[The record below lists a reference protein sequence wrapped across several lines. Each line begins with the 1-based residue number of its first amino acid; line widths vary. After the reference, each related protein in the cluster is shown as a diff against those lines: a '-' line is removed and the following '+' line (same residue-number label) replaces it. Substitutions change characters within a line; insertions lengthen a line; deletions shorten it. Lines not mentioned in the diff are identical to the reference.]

1 MKQIF
6 MKKNIKRRASL
17 STEEVPVPKGS
28 PNTVI
33 LANRHSLISAG
44 TETAAVKRDKKDMIV
59 KALTAPEIRQNLKDM
74 LIQDGIKKTA
84 DRVQFEMT
92 KWTPL
97 GYSGAGIA
105 IEVGNGIEG
114 IQEGDLV
121 AYAGEGHS
129 EYIRASKNLCVRIPN
144 DVTTKEAS
152 FVALGSIAMQGARR
166 AEVQIGETVALIGL
180 GLVGQLSNQLLTSA
194 GGRVLAIDMIE
205 ERIKLAK
212 SLGAEEGFM
221 TNDQLPKDILRFT
234 EGFGVDHVVICASTA
249 SNSVINQA
257 VEMCRERGRITV
269 VGAIGLDVPH
279 EKFYYKELELRLSRS
294 YGPGRYDPQYEQH
307 GIDYP
312 LGYVRWTEKR
322 NMQEFL
328 RLIQA
333 KQIDVNPLITNDFS
347 LSDADKAYDLLITKP
362 NECLAMLLRYDE
374 TPEPPLRSVVIGSP
388 TSKIKMK
395 NSPANIAVV
404 GCGYFARQFH
414 LPYVKDSPDLC
425 LSTLVT
431 SSSQNAKEMGAYYG
445 ANSCSTDWREVLQND
460 QIDAV
465 MVFTRDNS
473 HANITIESLKAG
485 KHVFCE
491 KPLTTTYEEC
501 AEIIKVVDNGHP
513 LCMVGFNRRFAP
525 LMVPIK
531 DTLSECKGRRVI
543 QYRVNAGT
551 LPKDN
556 WVFDP
561 NYAAGRVIGEVCH
574 FIDLFYYL
582 LDCEPISVFTQSTGE
597 IPSMNGMEDIS
608 VCFKFSDGSIA
619 NLIYTAL
626 GSTTYAKERMEIFTD
641 GSTLVLDDYKEV
653 TIRGKKY
660 FDTQNK
666 KMDKGHK
673 AELHHFSNAI
683 RGKEPLKITH
693 REGIR
698 GTVCCLKIFESAK
711 TGEPVDI
718 DMSEYF

>member
-6 MKKNIKRRASL
+6 MKKKIKRRASL
-17 STEEVPVPKGS
+17 STEEVPVPKCSSG
-28 PNTVI
+28 TVL

-44 TETAAVKRDKKDMIV
+44 TETAAVKRDKKDMVV
-59 KALTAPEIRQNLKDM
+59 KALTDPEIRQTLKDM
-74 LIQDGIKKTA
+74 LFQDGIKKTA

-97 GYSGAGIA
+97 GYSGAGIVV
-105 IEVGNGIEG
+105 EVGRDIEG
-114 IQEGDLV
+114 IQEGDIV

-144 DVTTKEAS
+144 GVTTQEAA
-152 FVALGSIAMQGARR
+152 FVALGSIAMQGIRR
-166 AEVQIGETVALIGL
+166 AEIQIGETVALIGL
-180 GLVGQLSNQLLTSA
+180 GLVGQLANQLLISS
-194 GGRVLAIDMIE
+194 GGRVLAIDMME

-212 SLGAEEGFM
+212 SLGAEEGF
-221 TNDQLPKDILRFT
+221 TPSDQLPKEIMRYT
-234 EGFGVDHVVICASTA
+234 GGKGVDHVVICASTT

-279 EKFYYKELELRLSRS
+279 EKFYYKELELRISRS

-322 NMQEFL
+322 NMEEFL
-328 RLIQA
+328 RLIQS
-333 KQIDVNPLITNDFS
+333 KQVDVNPLITNDFS
-347 LSDADKAYDLLITKP
+347 LNDVDKAYDLLITKP
-362 NECLAMLLRYDE
+362 NECLAILLKYDE
-374 TPEPPLRSVVIGSP
+374 IPDPPSRNIVIGTP
-388 TSKIKMK
+388 TSTIKTK
-395 NSPANIAVV
+395 NGPANIAVV

-414 LPYVKDSPDLC
+414 LPYVKDSSDLC

-445 ANSCSTDWREVLQND
+445 ASSCSTDWREALKDD
-460 QIDAV
+460 QLDAV

-473 HANITIESLKAG
+473 HASITTEFLKAG

-501 AEIIKVVDNGHP
+501 AEIVQAVENRNT

-531 DTLSECKGRRVI
+531 ETLSECKGRRVI
-543 QYRVNAGT
+543 HYRVNAGP

-561 NYAAGRVIGEVCH
+561 HYAAGRVIGEVCH
-574 FIDLFYYL
+574 FTDLFYYL
-582 LDCEPISVFTQSTGE
+582 LDCEPISVFTQSMGE
-597 IPSMNGMEDIS
+597 IPSINGLEDIS
-608 VCFKFSDGSIA
+608 ACFKFSDGSIA

-626 GSTTYAKERMEIFTD
+626 GTTSYAKERLEIFTD

-666 KMDKGHK
+666 KMDKGHT
-673 AELHHFSNAI
+673 AELEHFSNAI
-683 RGKEPLKITH
+683 RGKEPLTITH
-693 REGIR
+693 RDGIR

>member
-6 MKKNIKRRASL
+6 MKKKIKRRASL
-17 STEEVPVPKGS
+17 STEDVPVPTCS
-28 PNTVI
+28 PGTVI

-44 TETAAVKRDKKDMIV
+44 TETAAVKRDKKDMVV
-59 KALTAPEIRQNLKDM
+59 KALTQPEIRQTLKDM

-105 IEVGNGIEG
+105 IEVGEGIEG
-114 IQEGDLV
+114 IQEGDAV
-121 AYAGEGHS
+121 AYAGEGHA
-129 EYIRASKNLCVRIPN
+129 EYIRASKNLCVRIPEG
-144 DVTTKEAS
+144 VTTKEAA
-152 FVALGSIAMQGARR
+152 FVALGSIAMQGVRR
-166 AEVQIGETVALIGL
+166 AEPQIGDVVALVGL
-180 GLVGQLSNQLLTSA
+180 GLVGQLTNQLLISSGA
-194 GGRVLAIDMIE
+194 RVLAIDMIE
-205 ERIKLAK
+205 GRIQLAK
-212 SLGAEEGFM
+212 TLGAEEGFIP
-221 TNDQLPKDILRFT
+221 NDQLPKDIMRYT
-234 EGFGVDHVVICASTA
+234 RGVGVDHVVICASTA
-249 SNSVINQA
+249 SNSVIQQA

-269 VGAIGLDVPH
+269 VGAIGLDIPH
-279 EKFYYKELELRLSRS
+279 EKFYYKELELRISRS

-328 RLIQA
+328 RLIQSN
-333 KQIDVNPLITNDFS
+333 QIDVNPLITNEFG
-347 LSDADKAYDLLITKP
+347 LLEVDKAYDMLITKP
-362 NECLAMLLRYDE
+362 NECLAILLKYDE
-374 TPEPPLRSVVIGSP
+374 IPDPPSRRVAIGSP
-388 TSKIKMK
+388 TPKIPKK
-395 NSPANIAVV
+395 NGPSNIAVV

-414 LPYVKDSPDLC
+414 LPYVKDSPNLC

-431 SSSQNAKEMGAYYG
+431 SSSQNAKEMGTYYG
-445 ANSCSTDWREVLQND
+445 ANSCSTDWREVLQDD

-465 MVFTRDNS
+465 MIFTRDHS
-473 HANITIESLKAG
+473 HANITLESLKAG

-491 KPLTTTYEEC
+491 KPLTTNYEEC
-501 AEIIKVVDNGHP
+501 AEIIKAVEEDHP

-531 DTLSECKGRRVI
+531 DTLSDCKGRRVI
-543 QYRVNAGT
+543 HYRVNAGP
-551 LPKDN
+551 LPNDN

-561 NYAAGRVIGEVCH
+561 QYAAGRVIGEVCH

-582 LDCEPISVFTQSTGE
+582 LDCEPISVFAQSMGE
-597 IPSMNGMEDIS
+597 VPSINSLEDIS
-608 VCFKFSDGSIA
+608 ACFKFSDGSIA

-626 GSTTYAKERMEIFTD
+626 GTTSYAKERMEIFTD
-641 GSTLVLDDYKEV
+641 GSTLVLDDYKDV
-653 TIRGKKY
+653 TIRGKKH
-660 FDTQNK
+660 FDIHNK
-666 KMDKGHK
+666 KIDKGHI
-673 AELHHFSNAI
+673 AELTHFSNAI
-683 RGKEPLKITH
+683 RGKEPLTLTH

-698 GTVCCLKIFESAK
+698 ATVCCLKIFESAK

-718 DMSEYF
+718 NMSEYF